1 MRIPGPTNYL
11 THLPLHLL
19 NPHPTPQSQAL
30 ATMLGEQVNKG
41 GRVIWRSAALR
52 PPYAPLIAAAGFKV
66 RGWTRVDYTQ
76 DGACTQFPTA
86 HQLPK
91 YPPPPLPQVRRVSSI
106 EQGCMDRV
114 NMYASFYVAERL

>member
-1 MRIPGPTNYL
+1 
-11 THLPLHLL
+11 
-19 NPHPTPQSQAL
+19 
-30 ATMLGEQVNKG
+30 MLGEQVNKG

-66 RGWTRVDYTQ
+66 KGRRGCINQ
-76 DGACTQFPTA
+76 DGACACITAA
-86 HQLPK
+86 HQLPTHH
-91 YPPPPLPQVRRVSSI
+91 PLTLLQVRRVSSI